1 MTDLQRAALRAKEIQ
16 GRLPELGGKSTYDDA
31 ERSELDSL
39 RTEYVDLTRRMSALE
54 IADMDMTET
63 ATPDHQEAELLTRG
77 NVGEMF
83 DSVLAHGMPTGA
95 NAEIQAHYGI
105 EGNQI
110 PLEML
115 RRDED
120 TDGLRTRAVTPAP
133 SDVGQ
138 NQASIIPYVFP
149 DSVAAFLGV
158 STPTVGVG
166 EAIYPVLTKAP
177 TVGTP
182 AENNEQAETTGAF
195 SADILSPS
203 RLQASFFYSREDRA
217 RFAGMDSALR
227 MALSEGLSDALDK
240 QIINGTNGLL
250 EGTNLPNHN
259 VSTITTYAVYRSQFV
274 YGRVDGR
281 YASGVGDL
289 RVVMG
294 SDTFGHS
301 ASIYRGNNDNM
312 DALMSITDATAGVRV
327 SAHVPDTSG
336 SKQNAIIRLGSRMD
350 MVAPLWQGI
359 TIIPDEIT
367 KAKAGQIVLTAVM
380 LHAVKVLRTDGFYK
394 QQTQHA

>member
-16 GRLPELGGKSTYDDA
+16 GRLAELGGKSEFDDA
-31 ERSELDSL
+31 ERSELDKL
-39 RTEYVDLTRRMSALE
+39 RNEYVDLTRRMSALE
-54 IADMDMTET
+54 IADMTET

-77 NVGEMF
+77 NVGELF
-83 DSVLAHGMPTGA
+83 DSVLSHAMPTGA

-105 EGNQI
+105 DGNQI

-115 RRDED
+115 RSDED
-120 TDGLRTRAVTPAP
+120 TEGLRTRAVTPAP
-133 SDVGQ
+133 NDVGQ
-138 NQASIIPYVFP
+138 NQASIVPYVFP

-166 EAIYPVLTKAP
+166 EAVYPVLTKAP

-182 AENNEQAETTGAF
+182 AENAAQAETTGAF
-195 SADILSPS
+195 SADVLTPS
-203 RLQASFFYSREDRA
+203 RLQASFFWSREDAA
-217 RFAGMDSALR
+217 RFSGMSSALR

-240 QIINGTNGLL
+240 QIIAGTNGLL

-259 VSTITTYAVYRSQFV
+259 VSTETTYALYRNQFA

-294 SDTFGHS
+294 SDTFAHS
-301 ASIYRGNNDNM
+301 AGQYRGNADNM
-312 DALMSITDATAGVRV
+312 DALMSISDATAGVRV
-327 SAHVPDTSG
+327 SAHVPDTAS

-350 MVAPLWQGI
+350 MTAPLWQGI
-359 TIIPDEIT
+359 SILTDEIT
-367 KAKAGQIVLTAVM
+367 KAASGQIVVTAIL
-380 LHAVKVLRTDGFYK
+380 LHAVKVLREDGFYK

>member
-1 MTDLQRAALRAKEIQ
+1 MTDLQRAALRSREIQ
-16 GRLPELGGKSTYDDA
+16 TRLAELGGQSEFSD
-31 ERSELDSL
+31 EQRGELDKL
-39 RTEYVDLTRRMSALE
+39 RGEFTDLQRRMSALE

-63 ATPDHQEAELLTRG
+63 ATPDHQETELLTRG

-120 TDGLRTRAVTPAP
+120 TEGLRTRAVTLAP
-133 SDVGQ
+133 TDVGQ
-138 NQASIIPYVFP
+138 NQAAIIPYVFP

-158 STPTVGVG
+158 DTPTVGVG
-166 EAIYPVLTKAP
+166 EAVYPVLTKAP

-182 AENNEQAETTGAF
+182 AENDEQAETTGAF

-227 MALSEGLSDALDK
+227 MALSEGLSDSLDA
-240 QIINGTNGLL
+240 QIIAGTNGLL
-250 EGTNLPNHN
+250 TGTNLANHN
-259 VSTITTYAVYRSQFV
+259 VSAVTSYALYRSQFV

-281 YASGVGDL
+281 YASGVGDI

-294 SDTFGHS
+294 SDTFAH
-301 ASIYRGNNDNM
+301 AAAQYRGNNDNM
-312 DALMSITDATAGVRV
+312 DALMSITDASAGVRV

-336 SKQNAIIRLGSRMD
+336 NKQNAIIRLGMRRD
-350 MVAPLWQGI
+350 MVVPLWQGI

-367 KAKAGQIVLTAVM
+367 KAKAGQIILTAVM
-380 LHAVKVLRTDGFYK
+380 LHSVKVLREDGFHK

>member
-1 MTDLQRAALRAKEIQ
+1 MTDLQRAALRSREIQ
-16 GRLPELGGKSTYDDA
+16 TRLAELGGQSEYSDD
-31 ERSELDSL
+31 ERGELDKL
-39 RTEYVDLTRRMSALE
+39 RGEFTDLQRRMSALE
-54 IADMDMTET
+54 IADMTET

-83 DSVLAHGMPTGA
+83 DSVLSHGTPSGA

-105 EGNQI
+105 DANQI
-110 PLEML
+110 PLAML

-120 TDGLRTRAVTPAP
+120 TEGLRTRAVTPAP

-138 NQASIIPYVFP
+138 NQAAIIPYVFP
-149 DSVAAFLGV
+149 DSVASFMGV
-158 STPTVGVG
+158 DTPTVGVG
-166 EAIYPVLTKAP
+166 EAIYPVLTTAP

-195 SADILSPS
+195 SADILSPT
-203 RLQASFFYSREDRA
+203 RLQASFFYSREDSA

-227 MALSEGLSDALDK
+227 MALSDGLSDALDA
-240 QIINGTNGLL
+240 QIIAGTNGLL
-250 EGTNLPNHN
+250 TGTNLPNHN
-259 VSTITTYAVYRSQFV
+259 VSAVTTYALYRSQFV

-281 YASGVGDL
+281 YASVAGDV

-294 SDTFGHS
+294 ADTY
-301 ASIYRGNNDNM
+301 ANAAAQYRGNNDNM
-312 DALMSITDATAGVRV
+312 DALMSIMDATAGVRV
-327 SAHVPDTSG
+327 SAHVPDTASQ
-336 SKQNAIIRLGSRMD
+336 KQNAIIRRGMRRD
-350 MVAPLWQGI
+350 MVAPLWEGI

-367 KAKAGQIVLTAVM
+367 KAKAGQIVITAVM
-380 LHAVKVLRTDGFYK
+380 LHAVKVLRADGFYK